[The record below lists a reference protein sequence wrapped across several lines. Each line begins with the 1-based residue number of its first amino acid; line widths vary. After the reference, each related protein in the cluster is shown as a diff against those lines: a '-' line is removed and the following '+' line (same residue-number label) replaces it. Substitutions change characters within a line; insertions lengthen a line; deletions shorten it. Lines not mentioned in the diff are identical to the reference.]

1 MLSFLSKQ
9 KVWVFDGAMGTMIQ
23 TLSSTKY
30 KCPEELNL
38 TNPNLIKHIHSL
50 YIKEGSDLIQT
61 NTFGANFLILKSHGL
76 ENKTYEI
83 NKIAVQLARDVAKD
97 KIVVASIGPTGRLI
111 EPRGKIT
118 KEEVFNA
125 YLLQAKGLDEA
136 DFINLETVQSLEEAE
151 IIITAIRSVL
161 NLPISVTIT
170 FQKSNN
176 GFFTKVEESIEDF
189 VNWATKWNVD
199 LIGTN
204 CGEGFQQSLE
214 IISKMNKMLRLPL
227 IAKPSAGLPIFID
240 DKIVYP
246 ETPDFIEPIVI
257 KLFENNVKILGG
269 CCGTTPEHIKVIKRI
284 ANRIN
289 FS

>member
-1 MLSFLSKQ
+1 MLSFLLRQ

-23 TLSSTKY
+23 SLSSTRY

-38 TNPNLIKHIHSL
+38 TNPDLIKHIHSL

-61 NTFGANFLILKSHGL
+61 NTFGANFLILKSYGL

-111 EPRGKIT
+111 EPHGKIT

-125 YLLQAKGLDEA
+125 YFLQAKGLDEA
-136 DFINLETVQSLEEAE
+136 DLVNLETVQSLEEAE
-151 IIITAIRSVL
+151 IIVSAIRSIL
-161 NLPISVTIT
+161 SIPISVTVTFRKSDRGYIT
-170 FQKSNN
+170 NM
-176 GFFTKVEESIEDF
+176 EESIEDF
-189 VNWATKWNVD
+189 INRAEKWYIN

-204 CGEGFQQSLE
+204 CGEGFQHSLE
-214 IISKMNKMLRLPL
+214 IISEMNKMVRLPL
-227 IAKPSAGLPIFID
+227 IAKPNAGLPIFID

-257 KLFENNVKILGG
+257 KLFESNVKILGG